1 MPYSCS
7 RDLYNR
13 SKKLFFSSIHEYFR
27 RAGYVNPII
36 IRCILAKRLSH
47 LNISFLERL
56 RKVGTHLTFLR
67 IIVGKTLLIWIN
79 NWFVHLIVCRKSFQ
93 RLTVKVIESS
103 TGLKVLLNCP
113 IRFKGECRGLLS
125 LYV

>member
-1 MPYSCS
+1 M
-7 RDLYNR
+7 LGT
-13 SKKLFFSSIHEYFR
+13 SIHLIKVYTCQ
-27 RAGYVNPII
+27 AINASI
-36 IRCILAKRLSH
+36 
-47 LNISFLERL
+47 NISFLERL
-56 RKVGTHLTFLR
+56 RKVGTLSFLR
-67 IIVGKTLLIWIN
+67 IIVGETLLIWIN

-113 IRFKGECRGLLS
+113 IRFKGEYQGLFLS